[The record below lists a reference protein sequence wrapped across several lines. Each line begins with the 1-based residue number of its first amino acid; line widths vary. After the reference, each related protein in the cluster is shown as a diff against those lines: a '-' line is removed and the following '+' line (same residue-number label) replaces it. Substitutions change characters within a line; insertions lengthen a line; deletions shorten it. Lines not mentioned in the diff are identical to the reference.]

1 MTNDKDNNSDSKVS
15 ETSPESNTDEN
26 VSAEN
31 AAAHDPWTNNEE
43 VVKEPMDHEPEV
55 TKSQSSKE
63 KQPENQSEW
72 QNDLVNRLTFA
83 SLNEQRR
90 SRRWSVFF
98 KSLLF
103 VYLFALLFM
112 FSPSETGDISLGA
125 HTAVVEL
132 KGAISDDDAASADSV
147 VSSLRDAFENK
158 NAKGVILRI
167 NSPGGSPVQ
176 AGYIYDEIVRLREMY
191 PDKPLYSV
199 VTDMAASAAYY
210 IAAATDE
217 IYADKASMVGSIGVI
232 TGGYGF
238 VDTMKKLGVE
248 RRLMTAGENKA
259 FLDPFSPLQPK
270 HRKHMQTLLDNVHD
284 QFISAGRKGRGDRI
298 KNSPEVFSGLIWSG
312 EQSLKLGLVDGL
324 ASTSH
329 VAREIIGQEK
339 LVDYTMRPNY
349 LDRFAEKVG
358 VSASKLIFSGMG
370 QGMQLQ

>member
-1 MTNDKDNNSDSKVS
+1 MTNENDNEHKAPVND
-15 ETSPESNTDEN
+15 ETQ
-26 VSAEN
+26 
-31 AAAHDPWTNNEE
+31 AHDPWTNNDEVVEE
-43 VVKEPMDHEPEV
+43 VTEQEPVV
-55 TKSQSSKE
+55 TKAANREQE
-63 KQPENQSEW
+63 KKSVDHNDW
-72 QNDLVNRLTFA
+72 QNDLVNRLAFA

-103 VYLFALLFM
+103 VYLFSLLFL
-112 FSPSETGDISLGA
+112 FSPTETGDISLGS

-132 KGAISDDDAASADSV
+132 KGAIGDDDFASADNIV
-147 VSSLRDAFENK
+147 TSLREAFESK
-158 NAKGVILRI
+158 HAKGVILRI

-176 AGYIYDEIVRLREMY
+176 AGYIYDEIVRLRAKY

-210 IAAATDE
+210 VAAATDE

-232 TGGYGF
+232 TGSYGF
-238 VDTMKKLGVE
+238 VGTMKKLGVE

-259 FLDPFSPLQPK
+259 FLDPFSPLQENHK
-270 HRKHMQTLLDNVHD
+270 QHMQTLLNNVHE
-284 QFISAGRKGRGDRI
+284 QFISAVRKGRGDRL
-298 KNSPEVFSGLIWSG
+298 KEGPEIFSGLIWSG
-312 EQSLKLGLVDGL
+312 EQSLKLGLIDGL

-329 VAREIIGQEK
+329 VAREIIGEDK
-339 LVDYTMRPNY
+339 LVDYTLRPNY

-370 QGMQLQ
+370 QAMQLQ